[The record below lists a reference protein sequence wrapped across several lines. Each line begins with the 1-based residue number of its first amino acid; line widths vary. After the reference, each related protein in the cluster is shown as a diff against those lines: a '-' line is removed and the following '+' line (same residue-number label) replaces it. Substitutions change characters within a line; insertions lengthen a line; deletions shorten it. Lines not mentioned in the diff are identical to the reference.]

1 MGLNEATIIL
11 RGGGD
16 LASGV
21 ALRCFRSG
29 FRTLITEI
37 QQPLAVRRTVAFA
50 EAIYTGSVQVEEVTG
65 RRVETAEDILA
76 AWYAREIPV
85 LCDPDCAIRDQIS
98 PLILVDARMTKL
110 PPDLGKEAADLVI
123 GLGPGFIAGVNCHAV
138 IETNR
143 GHFLGRVIW
152 DGPAQADTGTPEGVA
167 KYQAERVLRAP
178 GDGILLAHAEIG
190 AILEAGEPVAQVNGQ
205 GVVAPFR
212 GLLRGL
218 IHSGIPV
225 RTGMKIG
232 DLDPRCDPR
241 YTRFVSEKSL
251 AIAGGVLEA
260 ILSQPEL
267 RRLFL
272 S

>member
-1 MGLNEATIIL
+1 MEAPKAVIIL

-21 ALRCFRSG
+21 AVRCFRAG

-50 EAIYTGSVQVEEVTG
+50 EAIYAGSVQIEGITG
-65 RRVETAEDILA
+65 EKVDTLEDIYQT
-76 AWYAREIPV
+76 WYTHQIPV
-85 LCDPDCAIRDQIS
+85 LSDSDCTIRLQI
-98 PLILVDARMTKL
+98 PPAVLIDARMTKL
-110 PPDLGKEAADLVI
+110 PPDLGKDAANLVI
-123 GLGPGFIAGVNCHAV
+123 GLGPGFIAGINCHAV

-152 DGPAQADTGTPEGVA
+152 DGAAQADTGVPESVT
-167 KYQAERVLRAP
+167 KFQAERVLRSPA
-178 GDGILLAHAEIG
+178 DGILIAETEIG
-190 AILEAGEPVAQVNGQ
+190 SILEANEPVAQVDGQ
-205 GVVAPFR
+205 AVTAPFR

-218 IHSGIPV
+218 IHPGISV
-225 RTGMKIG
+225 KAGMKIG

-241 YTRFVSEKSL
+241 YTQFVSEKSL

-260 ILSQPEL
+260 ILSKPEI
-267 RRLFL
+267 R
-272 S
+272 SII